1 MTYLLG
7 DSFLMQPLADAF
19 AVRTGWTC
27 TRDSVG
33 GSGYISAGMG
43 TNFPA
48 RLAALIATAPDV
60 VVVEGGGNDN
70 AAGQTAFAAAVSA
83 FYSALRAG
91 LPDATLYI
99 VGTHRSEWW
108 TPIILAA
115 AAETYGGR
123 FISWDSWLTG
133 TGYVGHEVGDGNR
146 DTYIGPDGIHET
158 NPVGATYLG
167 TCLAFTICPPATGLD
182 Y

>member
-60 VVVEGGGNDN
+60 LVCGC
-70 AAGQTAFAAAVSA
+70 
-83 FYSALRAG
+83 ALR
-91 LPDATLYI
+91 
-99 VGTHRSEWW
+99 S
-108 TPIILAA
+108 
-115 AAETYGGR
+115 
-123 FISWDSWLTG
+123 
-133 TGYVGHEVGDGNR
+133 
-146 DTYIGPDGIHET
+146 
-158 NPVGATYLG
+158 LG
-167 TCLAFTICPPATGLD
+167 SPCVAQRVWPMPR
-182 Y
+182 